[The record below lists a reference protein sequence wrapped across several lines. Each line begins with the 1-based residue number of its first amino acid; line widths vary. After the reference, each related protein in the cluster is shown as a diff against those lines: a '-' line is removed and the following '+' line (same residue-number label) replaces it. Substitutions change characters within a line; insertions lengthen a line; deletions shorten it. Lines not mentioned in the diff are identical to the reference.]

1 MAEERKPENIISS
14 PDTEQ
19 DARVAATQSKL
30 DQLSQRL
37 LTLEAERRTLLL
49 TLKNELSL
57 SQSPD
62 TTSPEPTT
70 SQSSPEY
77 TPSTHAH
84 SQPSTPLVPVVEAEL
99 MDHAHGTIKKHIKL
113 LHRYNETRD
122 VGQGLIGMVAENRK
136 VRVRDVQEEFGVR
149 DGD

>member
-1 MAEERKPENIISS
+1 MAEEHDPEDIT
-14 PDTEQ
+14 PPPTADQE
-19 DARVAATQSKL
+19 ARERATQSKL

-37 LTLEAERRTLLL
+37 LVLEAERRTLLL
-49 TLKNELSL
+49 TLQKELSY
-57 SQSPD
+57 SQSPRPE
-62 TTSPEPTT
+62 SPEPTSQT
-70 SQSSPEY
+70 SPDY
-77 TPSTHAH
+77 LPSAHAH

-99 MDHAHGTIKKHIKL
+99 MDNAQTTIKKHIKL

-122 VGQGLIGMVAENRK
+122 VGQGLIGMVAESRK